1 MADMP
6 ELQPDATLVG
16 RMLGAYRVLE
26 SLGSGGM
33 GRVYLAE
40 DPRLG
45 RRVALMV
52 LPPETASQSEKLQR
66 FEREARAV
74 ASLSHPGIVML
85 HSIEEADGLRFLTME
100 YVEGET
106 LSKASP
112 PSASCRSRSGS
123 PTQLPRRTDRG
134 SCTAT

>member
-6 ELQPDATLVG
+6 EVQPDPTLVG

-26 SLGSGGM
+26 ALGSGGM

-45 RRVALMV
+45 RRVALKV
-52 LPPETASQSEKLQR
+52 LPPETAAQSEKLQR

-85 HSIEEADGLRFLTME
+85 HSIEEADGMRFLTME

-106 LSKASP
+106 LSKAIP
-112 PSASCRSRSGS
+112 A
-123 PTQLPRRTDRG
+123 RG
-134 SCTAT
+134 FAKIGRAHV